1 MKKIEEILGGNYRV
15 ITSVSQSNDYGYHPI
30 VGDTD
35 G

>member
-1 MKKIEEILGGNYRV
+1 MKTLEEILGGNYRV
-15 ITSVSQSNDYGYHPI
+15 ITSVSESSEYGYTPI